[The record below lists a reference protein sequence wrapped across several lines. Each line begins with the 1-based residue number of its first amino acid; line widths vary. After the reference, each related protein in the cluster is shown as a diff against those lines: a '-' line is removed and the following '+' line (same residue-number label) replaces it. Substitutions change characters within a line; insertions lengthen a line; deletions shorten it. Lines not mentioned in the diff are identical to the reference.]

1 MAGIRVVRERVVPMT
16 KEATRDVLL
25 ETGKQIFLKRGYN
38 HAGIES
44 ILQASG
50 VPKGSFYH
58 YFGSKED
65 FGLEV
70 LNRFAESHNADLD
83 RYLGDSSLKPLER
96 LRRLAEA
103 KCDWMERQDC
113 RNGCLVGNLS
123 QEMAD
128 QSEAFRSR
136 LGEIFRGW
144 VDRYAACFREA
155 QEAGEIA
162 ERVNPHELAEFW
174 LNSWQ
179 GAILRAK
186 TARSTEPLRTF
197 LDTMFGYVLRS

>member
-1 MAGIRVVRERVVPMT
+1 MSKGTT
-16 KEATRDVLL
+16 KETLL
-25 ETGKQIFLKRGYN
+25 EAGKQIFLAQGYN

-44 ILQASG
+44 ILQAAG

-65 FGLEV
+65 FGLQV
-70 LNRFAESHNADLD
+70 LDRFAEGHNAVLD
-83 RYLGDSSLKPLER
+83 QYLEEPDFSPLER

-103 KCDWMERQDC
+103 MCERLETKQC

-123 QEMAD
+123 LEMAE

-136 LGEIFRGW
+136 LEEICGVW
-144 VDRYAACFREA
+144 VARFAACLKEA
-155 QEAGEIA
+155 QGVGEVPA
-162 ERVNPHELAEFW
+162 EMDVNELAEFW

-179 GAILRAK
+179 GAVLRAK
-186 TARSTEPLRTF
+186 TIRSTAPLRTF
-197 LDTMFGYVLRS
+197 LNLMFEFVLKK